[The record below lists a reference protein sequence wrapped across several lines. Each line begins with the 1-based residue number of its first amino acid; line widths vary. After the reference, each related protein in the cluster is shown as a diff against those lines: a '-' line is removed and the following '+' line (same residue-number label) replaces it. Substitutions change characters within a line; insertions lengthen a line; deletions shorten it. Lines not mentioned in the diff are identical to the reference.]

1 LNTFIVSVFPVSGL
15 LIGWWLFSSFP
26 WKQKPSTLVYVMT
39 MLAYLSVCTGLG
51 FLAGG
56 WLAGQFGQ
64 IFAGS

>member
-1 LNTFIVSVFPVSGL
+1 
-15 LIGWWLFSSFP
+15 
-26 WKQKPSTLVYVMT
+26 MT

>member
-1 LNTFIVSVFPVSGL
+1 L